1 MDPATASVR
10 IKRPRAEV
18 HALLADLSRH
28 EAYVDHFL
36 ADWTITSDD
45 PRGPGATARLR
56 AKGGGG
62 DDHIVATITAAG
74 ADAIVIET
82 RSGRRGRRRMR
93 LVYALADVAEGVTQV
108 TFTLE
113 LLEGSIVDQATWPLP
128 RAHLERQ
135 YGQAMLRLKGLL
147 EGGAG
152 APKAPPVG

>member
-1 MDPATASVR
+1 MEPATASVR

-18 HALLADLSRH
+18 QALIADLSRH
-28 EAYVDHFL
+28 QEYLDHFL
-36 ADWTITSDD
+36 VDWTIASEDS
-45 PRGPGATARLR
+45 RGAGAVARLR

-62 DDHIVATITAAG
+62 DDAIEIEIASAS

-93 LVYALADVAEGVTQV
+93 LQYALADVAEAVTQV

-113 LLEGSIVDQATWPLP
+113 LLEGSIIDQATWPLP

-147 EGGAG
+147 EG
-152 APKAPPVG
+152 APR